1 MSFLSAI
8 AVISLMVMFPVL
20 LSLRKTGVPG
30 VASFCAACLVT
41 TLAASVAMAAG
52 VVPAWFHT
60 IVGGT
65 LMVAAGLLILRGF
78 KQILGRRPLGA
89 WPIGITLAGVATAL
103 VFFSYAADNPPAR
116 ISVSAGLSSLI
127 CFLISAT
134 IVRHWPRERAITP
147 YMLFCCVLAFLVA
160 VLHALRVVSASTG
173 FDTAGSALEP
183 PIWTAAFLAALLLI
197 MPLFFLGIILMLHG
211 WMIASLR
218 HMIAH
223 DDLTGALS
231 RRAFMTAFEQMF
243 STAAVSGQQ
252 TAFMLLDLD
261 RFKQIND
268 QHGHAGGDAALVHF
282 TQTVRETLAG
292 RGIFGRLGGEEFGI
306 ALTGAGRLEVTEIA
320 EMICTA
326 VRTTPARANMGGDI
340 GLTVSI
346 GVAMVDA
353 GGSLTDAMVQAD
365 VALYEAKALGRDR
378 LSIAGSFHAASLA
391 SARALAGAAAQMRA
405 AVGPVHSQAQPLSS
419 MG

>member
-8 AVISLMVMFPVL
+8 AVISLLVMFPML

-30 VASFCAACLVT
+30 VASFCAACLLT
-41 TLAASVAMAAG
+41 AFAASMALAASIA
-52 VVPAWFHT
+52 PAWLHS

-65 LMVAAGLLILRGF
+65 LIAGAGLLMLQGF
-78 KQILGRRPLGA
+78 QQFLGRKPLGA
-89 WPIGITLAGVATAL
+89 WPMTIILAGVASAL
-103 VFFSYAADNPPAR
+103 MLFRYGTDSHSAR
-116 ISVSAGLSSLI
+116 IIIGTGLLSLT
-127 CFLISAT
+127 CFLMGVT
-134 IVRHWPRERAITP
+134 ILRHWPRQQTLAP
-147 YMLFCCVLAFLVA
+147 YMLYCCVMAFLVA
-160 VLHALRVVSASTG
+160 ALHGLRVATVVTGLGGIDGVLDAPLWTSA
-173 FDTAGSALEP
+173 FF
-183 PIWTAAFLAALLLI
+183 AARLLI

-218 HMIAH
+218 HVIAH

-243 STAAVSGQQ
+243 SVEAGSNRQ

-268 QHGHAGGDAALVHF
+268 LHGHAGGDVALVHF
-282 TQTVRETLAG
+282 TRTVRETLAG
-292 RGIFGRLGGEEFGI
+292 RGILGRLGGEEFGI
-306 ALTGAGRLEVTEIA
+306 ALAGIGRLEAAEIA
-320 EMICTA
+320 ETICKA
-326 VRTTPARANMGGDI
+326 VRTTPAFANKDTEI

-346 GVAMVDA
+346 GIAMADP
-353 GGSLTDAMVQAD
+353 GGSPADAMVRAD

-378 LSIAGSFHAASLA
+378 LSIAGSLQAASVA

-405 AVGPVHSQAQPLSS
+405 AVGPANPLSHTA
-419 MG
+419 